1 MAGKKRKLGEPPDT
15 AGRDAAAVARESA
28 SASAMPR
35 GEPPREQLLPANWEA
50 TTLTPALVEQ
60 LFARYTN
67 QMCHHLPGVV
77 FPPGMTAAELRET
90 KPILFLAVMAA
101 ASSEMPNLQRALTSE
116 LMQVFAEKI
125 IVRGNKSL
133 ELVQALQVSVIWYF
147 PPENYEELKFYQ
159 LVHFAAVMAID
170 IGLGQ
175 KKHVTGGF
183 RKHIRQAFQDAS
195 PHRQVPLDPTTIE
208 ARRAW
213 LACYFLA
220 TNTAMALHRPNLIR
234 WTPFMAECIDVL
246 ESSPDAAPTD
256 KFLCQLVWTHK
267 LAEEVGVQFSMDDPA
282 STPNIADLR
291 TQYVLKGFEL
301 ELDKYRNSIPK
312 ELQQRRYPTR
322 LPTCLS
328 AMDQDEQ
335 INPRKADTPA
345 CLPSD
350 PPDELPRPQPVHARD
365 RHLQRQR
372 RRLQAELGHRHAA
385 QLGCHADAR
394 PHQRAVRLSQ
404 GHRRHL

>member
-195 PHRQVPLDPTTIE
+195 PHRQAPLDPTTIE

-322 LPTCLS
+322 LPVSVC
-328 AMDQDEQ
+328 DG
-335 INPRKADTPA
+335 P
-345 CLPSD
+345 
-350 PPDELPRPQPVHARD
+350 
-365 RHLQRQR
+365 
-372 RRLQAELGHRHAA
+372 G
-385 QLGCHADAR
+385 
-394 PHQRAVRLSQ
+394 
-404 GHRRHL
+404 